1 MSSPNLGI
9 SDNFA
14 ERIMQ
19 DIIVCGGLSP
29 EKNLDLRGESRN
41 EMLTSCQMLSNMH
54 SAPFDHDWEI
64 DGHNL
69 FCFYPYSQAT
79 MEAILKAN
87 ESMIEATSKVKK
99 QKVQQASLS
108 HMECVAMRLWDVQ
121 KDLRKNYDDAG
132 LSAIEVEVDV
142 HNIQL

>member
-1 MSSPNLGI
+1 
-9 SDNFA
+9 
-14 ERIMQ
+14 
-19 DIIVCGGLSP
+19 
-29 EKNLDLRGESRN
+29 
-41 EMLTSCQMLSNMH
+41 
-54 SAPFDHDWEI
+54 
-64 DGHNL
+64 
-69 FCFYPYSQAT
+69 

-99 QKVQQASLS
+99 QKVQQVSLS

-142 HNIQL
+142 HNIQLWIYSLTNVLCLL